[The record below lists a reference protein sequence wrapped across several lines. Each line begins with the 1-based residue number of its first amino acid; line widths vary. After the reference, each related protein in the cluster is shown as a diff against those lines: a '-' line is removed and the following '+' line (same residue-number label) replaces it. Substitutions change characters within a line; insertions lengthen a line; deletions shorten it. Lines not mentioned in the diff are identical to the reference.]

1 MHSGLA
7 ALRILTGQM
16 LNVVLRP
23 VRDLTAMN
31 PHRPVTVHAPDLARA
46 SVRRFGY
53 GHLLPAPFVLA
64 VDEVFAALLAPK
76 HEVMG
81 HFRMALG
88 VRLKVRPDP
97 TSTVT

>member
-31 PHRPVTVHAPDLARA
+31 PHRTVTVHAPDLARA
-46 SVRRFGY
+46 SVRRFGN

-64 VDEVFAALLAPK
+64 VDEVLAALLAPK

-81 HFRMALG
+81 HFSDG
-88 VRLKVRPDP
+88 VGGE
-97 TSTVT
+97 TQGSA

>member
-31 PHRPVTVHAPDLARA
+31 SHRTVTVHAPDLARA

-64 VDEVFAALLAPK
+64 VDEVLTALLAPK

-81 HFRMALG
+81 HFSDG
-88 VRLKVRPDP
+88 VGGE
-97 TSTVT
+97 TQGSA